1 MEWVAESLVA
11 DYDLAGCSFAVLEPY
26 ALFGLAEFGVFAF
39 AAFRAL
45 GLLDMVGLA
54 MQCLVGKRTADIRR
68 FVAIVASGP
77 C

>member
-1 MEWVAESLVA
+1 MERIAESLVA

-26 ALFGLAEFGVFAF
+26 ALFGLDEFGVFAF

-45 GLLDMVGLA
+45 DQLDMVGLV
-54 MQCLVGKRTADIRR
+54 MQCLVGKRTADIRK
-68 FVAIVASGP
+68 FVATVASGQ

>member
-11 DYDLAGCSFAVLEPY
+11 DYDLAGYSFAVLEPY
-26 ALFGLAEFGVFAF
+26 ALFAEFGVFAF

-45 GLLDMVGLA
+45 DQLDMVGLV
-54 MQCLVGKRTADIRR
+54 MQCLVGKRTVDIRR

>member
-11 DYDLAGCSFAVLEPY
+11 DYDLAGYSFAVLEPY
-26 ALFGLAEFGVFAF
+26 ALFAEFGVFAF

-54 MQCLVGKRTADIRR
+54 MQCLVGKRAADIRR